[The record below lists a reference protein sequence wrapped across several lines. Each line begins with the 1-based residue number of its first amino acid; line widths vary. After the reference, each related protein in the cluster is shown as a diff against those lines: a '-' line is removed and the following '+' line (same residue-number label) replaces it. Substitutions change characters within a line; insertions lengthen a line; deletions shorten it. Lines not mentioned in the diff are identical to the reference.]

1 MMDKRNTI
9 AKNIAR
15 YFNDGDLVNLGIGI
29 PTQSANYLREGVH
42 ITLHSESGF
51 VGQIGMIPGVSKNEQ
66 IETEEDF
73 FKETAKYDDYEN
85 GWKVGHKDLCDA
97 TGDMAIL
104 GAGAACFDSTVAFML
119 ARGGHLDATVL
130 GGLQVDEEANLANWH
145 VPGKRMPG
153 MGGAMD
159 LVNGVKKVI
168 VAMEHCTKDGAPK
181 ILKKC
186 TFPLTAVSCVNVLI
200 TELCIIEFIEG
211 KMTVV
216 AMAPGVTKEELQ
228 AKTEA
233 TLHFTEV
240 IDEMDIVEEQQG

>member
-1 MMDKRNTI
+1 MIDKRNTI

-15 YFNDGDLVNLGIGI
+15 YFYDGDFVNLGVGI
-29 PTQSANYLREGVH
+29 PTQSANYIREGVN

-51 VGQIGMIPGVSKNEQ
+51 VGQIGVLPGFSKRENLKTVEDYLK
-66 IETEEDF
+66 ETEKFSDH
-73 FKETAKYDDYEN
+73 EN
-85 GWKVGHKDLCDA
+85 GWKIGNKDLCDA

-104 GAGAACFDSTVAFML
+104 GPGAACFDSVVAFMM

-130 GGLQVDEEANLANWH
+130 GGLQVDEEANLANWAI
-145 VPGKRMPG
+145 PGKKIPG

-168 VAMEHCTKDGAPK
+168 VAMEHCTKDGSPK

-186 TFPLTAVSCVNVLI
+186 TFPLTAVRCVNVLI

-216 AMAPGVTKEELQ
+216 AIAPGVSREELE

-233 TLHFTEV
+233 AICYADAV
-240 IDEMDIVEEQQG
+240 DVMDIVEV

>member
-1 MMDKRNTI
+1 MIDKRNTI
-9 AKNIAR
+9 AKNIAW
-15 YFNDGDLVNLGIGI
+15 YFHDGDFVNLGVGI
-29 PTQSANYLREGVH
+29 PTQSANYLREGVN

-51 VGQIGMIPGVSKNEQ
+51 VGQIGVLPGLNKRDEILSA
-66 IETEEDF
+66 EDF
-73 FKETAKYDDYEN
+73 FRESARYDDYEN
-85 GWKVGHKDLCDA
+85 GWKIGHKDLCDA
-97 TGDMAIL
+97 TGDLAL
-104 GAGAACFDSTVAFML
+104 LAPGSACFDSVVAFMM

-130 GGLQVDEEANLANWH
+130 GGLQVDEEANLANWY
-145 VPGKRMPG
+145 VPGKKIPG

-200 TELCIIEFIEG
+200 TELCVIEFLEG

-216 AMAPGVTKEELQ
+216 AMAPGLSRDELQ

-233 TLHFTEV
+233 SLFFADS
-240 IDEMDIVEEQQG
+240 IREMDIVEC